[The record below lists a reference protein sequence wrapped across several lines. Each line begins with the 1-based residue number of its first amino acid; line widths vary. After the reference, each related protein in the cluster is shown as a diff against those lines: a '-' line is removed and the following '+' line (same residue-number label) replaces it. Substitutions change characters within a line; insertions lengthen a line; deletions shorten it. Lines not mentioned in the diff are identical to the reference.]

1 MTGES
6 LPMTTAAR
14 RRFQWQPAAR
24 AAVSVAILAGLAA
37 KMDWTQVQSTFRDTR
52 WNLWFVAVGVYVAA
66 QLLSA
71 VRWRWLSQPLG
82 FDRPLRA
89 YVGDYFVGMF
99 FNLLL
104 PTSIG
109 GDAVR
114 AISLNARSGRKMAA
128 LLSVLLD
135 RLSGLLVLL
144 ALACGAALVSPIAL
158 PPWMQVV
165 IFSAAAAALVGL
177 LMLPVAIRVLTQL
190 DANHRVLAKC
200 RRLAE
205 SLQSALVVFRG
216 RPRLVIVST
225 LLSLAIQLSGVVQVA
240 MIGAALGLDVP
251 TAVYGVAVPM
261 VALLTLL
268 PVSLNGM
275 GVREAGMVV
284 FLQPAGVGA
293 SQAVAV
299 AFLWFCSQ
307 TVAGLVGGAV
317 YLNARSSR
325 TEDSDGALVGD
336 RADQGRARQY
346 RTAA

>member
-1 MTGES
+1 MPLES
-6 LPMTTAAR
+6 MSRQRANWR
-14 RRFQWQPAAR
+14 PAAR
-24 AAVSVAILAGLAA
+24 AAISLAILGGLAA
-37 KMDWTQVQSTFRDTR
+37 KMDWALLQSSIRETR
-52 WNLWFVAVGVYVAA
+52 WSLWFAAVGVYVAA
-66 QLLSA
+66 QVLSA

-109 GDAVR
+109 GDAMR
-114 AISLNARSGRKMAA
+114 AISLNARSGRKLAA
-128 LLSVLLD
+128 LMSVLLD

-144 ALACGAALVSPIAL
+144 ILACGAALICPIPL
-158 PPWMQVV
+158 PRWMVGVV
-165 IFSAAAAALVGL
+165 FGAVAAAALGL
-177 LMLPVAIRVLTQL
+177 SLLPTAIRLLSRL
-190 DANHRVLAKC
+190 DGNHIALAKC

-205 SLQSALVVFRG
+205 SLRNALVVFRG

-225 LLSLAIQLSGVVQVA
+225 ALSAAIQMSGVVQVA
-240 MIGAALGLDVP
+240 LIGAALGLDVP
-251 TAVYGVAVPM
+251 FAIVGIAVPM

-275 GVREAGMVV
+275 GVREAGMVL
-284 FLQPAGVGA
+284 FLQPAGVAA

-307 TVAGLVGGAV
+307 TVAGLLGGVV
-317 YLNARSSR
+317 YLNVRSRR
-325 TEDSDGALVGD
+325 TEDEHGAFVGD
-336 RADQGRARQY
+336 RADQERARQY
-346 RTAA
+346 RAAA